1 MKKLELEHNL
11 YISYRQQKFGDNNSP
26 TIVFLHG
33 LMSDK
38 NGSKALSIE
47 EYCKKN
53 RYNFITF
60 DNLGH
65 GESSGNFTSLGISDW
80 LEAAKKV
87 ITLLELNNVILVG
100 SSKGGWL
107 ALLIAISKPSYLKG
121 LILLAPAPDFT
132 TKIWGNLSST
142 HKQAIQNNE
151 IVYIKSTPE
160 YSGIPISMQLI
171 EDGKNNLIMQLEE
184 ISIDVPVVIIHGMED
199 KDVDYKVSLEL
210 NNKINAPHLCLKLLK
225 YSGHR
230 LSSESDLLAINNSI
244 DEIIE
249 CSRHH
254 ERNEV

>member
-1 MKKLELEHNL
+1 MKKLEIEHNL

-65 GESSGNFTSLGISDW
+65 GESSGNFTSLGISNW

-87 ITLLELNNVILVG
+87 ITMLELKNVILIG
-100 SSKGGWL
+100 SSMGGWL
-107 ALLIAISKPSYLKG
+107 ALLIAISKPSCLKG
-121 LILLAPAPDFT
+121 FILLAPAPDFT
-132 TKIWGNLSST
+132 TNIWGSLST
-142 HKQAIQNNE
+142 IDRLILENNQ
-151 IVYIKSTPE
+151 IVNIKATAE
-160 YSGIPISMQLI
+160 YSGIPISLQLI
-171 EDGKNNLIMQLEE
+171 EDGKNNLIMNFEE
-184 ISIDVPVVIIHGMED
+184 ISIDVPVIIIHGMED

-210 NNKINAPHLCLKLLK
+210 NNKIKAPHLCLKLFK

-244 DEIIE
+244 DEVVE
-249 CSRHH
+249 C
-254 ERNEV
+254 